1 MRLDGWFR
9 SAIALVWLLPCL
21 LAFTRCGGSGNGA
34 APVTLTITWA
44 TPAAIT
50 YGTALSASQL
60 NATANVPGT
69 FVYSQKAGTVLTAGT
84 QTLTATFTP
93 SDTSTY
99 TTTTASVTLQVNR
112 ATPAIKWTFP
122 APVGV
127 GTSLSSTQLDATV
140 NGVDGNSLAGT
151 AVYAPSAG
159 TVLSTPGAVNL
170 FLTFT
175 PTDSANYT
183 TASSASTLWV
193 RASLTN
199 TAYTWQ
205 PVKIIDGGDM
215 PSIVTHP
222 SAQGLMY
229 IRANIGGAYRWDSAT
244 QLWVPITDW
253 ITGADWS
260 LSGVESIAVDPTD
273 VNRVYLVAGMYI
285 NWSPINAAILVS
297 SDQGNTFQRVNLPF
311 MMGGNDTGQQTGERL
326 VVNPFNPHQLYLST
340 HLNGL
345 WQSLDYGAT
354 WSQVANFPATPLTD
368 NVGLSFVRFD
378 PQHTGTV
385 YVGAYAAGIY
395 RTTDGG
401 ATWQF
406 IPGQPATLPDG
417 EAARPMRS
425 ALDPDGLFYVTYG
438 NKSSLS
444 TISAGALYKFDPSG
458 GTWTN
463 ITPVDP
469 QGLTGYGYVGLAAD
483 PQHSKTVMVAT
494 WNRAWNPGD
503 TIFRSTDG
511 GTTWTSLA
519 DYSVRDGSLSPFV
532 YGGVTIAPFG
542 NWISSVEID
551 PFDRNHALYT
561 TGATVWATNDLTN
574 ADSKSTVHW
583 TIGANGIE
591 ETAVLTLISPSAG
604 AHLLSGVGDLGGF
617 RHDNFSVSG
626 PVYVNPGMT
635 EGSFLD
641 FAELNPP
648 LVARVGLF
656 DYYGTIGGA
665 YSLDGGTTWT
675 PFSTIPPG
683 ISGSSSGGLGS
694 MIAISSDGNTFVWAP
709 VNTGPAYSRN
719 RGTSWTVSTGAPAQL
734 RVSADRVNPNKFYG
748 FDRSTGTVYVNT
760 DGGVTFAAAATGLPP
775 DAGST
780 LANEAQPRAVPGRE
794 GDLWLPL
801 AGGLF
806 HSTDSG
812 TSFTNVGSIDG
823 TSLVGFGAAAP
834 GASYPALYVV
844 GTVGS
849 VYGFFRS
856 DDAGTTWTRINDDN
870 HQYGAI
876 NVIIGDPRIYG
887 RVYLGTNGR
896 GILYGD
902 IAP

>member
-1 MRLDGWFR
+1 M
-9 SAIALVWLLPCL
+9 ILLRKRAFL
-21 LAFTRCGGSGNGA
+21 ILSFLAVVSIVGCGGRGDGV

-50 YGTALSASQL
+50 YGTALSATQL

-69 FVYSQKAGTVLTAGT
+69 FVYSQKAGTVLPAGT
-84 QTLTATFTP
+84 QTLTVTFTP

-99 TTTTASVTLQVNR
+99 TTTTASATLQINR
-112 ATPAIKWTFP
+112 ATPAIQWPYP

-127 GTSLSSTQLDATV
+127 GTSLSSAQLDATV
-140 NGVDGNSLAGT
+140 NGVNGNSLAGT
-151 AVYAPSAG
+151 AVYTPPSG
-159 TVLSTPGAVNL
+159 TVLSTLGAVNL
-170 FLTFT
+170 SLTFT
-175 PTDSANYT
+175 PTDSADYT

-193 RASLTN
+193 RASLTK

-205 PVKIIDGGDM
+205 PIKIIDGGDM

-222 SAQGLMY
+222 STQGLMY

-273 VNRVYLVAGMYI
+273 ANRVYLVAGMYI
-285 NWSPINAAILVS
+285 LWSPTNAAILIS
-297 SDQGNTFQRVNLPF
+297 SDRGNSFQRVNLPF
-311 MMGGNDTGQQTGERL
+311 MMGGNDAGQQTGERL
-326 VVNPFNPHQLYLST
+326 VVNPFTPNQLYLAT

-354 WSQVANFPATPLTD
+354 WSQVANFPATPFTD

-378 PQHTGTV
+378 PQHSGTV

-401 ATWQF
+401 ASWQL
-406 IPGQPATLPDG
+406 IPGQPAILPDG

-425 ALDPDGLFYVTYG
+425 ALGPDGLFYVTYV
-438 NKSSLS
+438 NKSALN
-444 TISAGALYKFDPSG
+444 TISAGALYKFNPGD

-469 QGLTGYGYVGLAAD
+469 QGLTGYGYVGLATD
-483 PQHSKTVMVAT
+483 PQHSGTVMVAS

-532 YGGVTIAPFG
+532 YGGGAVAPFG
-542 NWISSVEID
+542 NWISSIEID
-551 PFDRNHALYT
+551 PFDRNHALYI
-561 TGATVWATNDLTN
+561 TGATVWATDDLTN
-574 ADSKSTVHW
+574 ADLKSTVHW

-591 ETAVLTLISPSAG
+591 ETAVLTLISPPAG

-617 RHDNFSVSG
+617 RHDNFNVSG
-626 PVYVNPGMT
+626 SAYANPRMT

-641 FAELNPP
+641 FAESNPS
-648 LVARVGLF
+648 LMARVGLL
-656 DYYGTIGGA
+656 DYYGTVGGA

-675 PFSTIPPG
+675 PFPSTPPG
-683 ISGSSSGGLGS
+683 LSGISSGGLGS

-709 VNTGPAYSRN
+709 NTGVPAYSRN
-719 RGTSWTVSTGAPAQL
+719 RGTSWTVSTGAPAKL
-734 RVSADRVNPNKFYG
+734 RVAADRVNPSKFYG
-748 FDRSTGTVYVNT
+748 FDGSTGTEYVST
-760 DGGVTFAAAATGLPP
+760 DGGATFAATATGLPP
-775 DAGST
+775 DTGNT
-780 LANEAQPRAVPGRE
+780 ITNEAQPRAVPGRE

-801 AGGLF
+801 SGGLY

-812 TSFTNVGSIDG
+812 ASFTKVGSIDG
-823 TSLVGFGAAAP
+823 TSLVGFGAAISA
-834 GASYPALYVV
+834 ASYPALYVV

-876 NVIIGDPRIYG
+876 SVIIGDPRIYG
-887 RVYLGTNGR
+887 RVYLGTSGR